1 MLLTLKP
8 PSQNGVKGPHEYSI
22 VRQSVPTP
30 RSSPPPVPDLP
41 AATAPSRPSTDR
53 SMDSS
58 RSGLPPP
65 ASLTLPPPSVG
76 FANVTRGPMN
86 QPLPPPPGQWQTSD
100 ESMRQWLQAKAE
112 EDRRKQ
118 EEEKTRQETLR
129 LEQRRVE
136 QSMLRDSLQAG
147 VPPQM
152 IPLIFAGISPGGLP
166 PSILEL
172 TQQFLV
178 QASGARGSAPQM
190 PVLSHAHPHVQRR
203 STHVRQDSRTVP
215 PNPYVA
221 PPAHHPTVPP
231 PGVLLSQPLHA
242 VGASPTPQPLGRP
255 SLGNGPADPRFPVP
269 AIPRMNHRESQLQP
283 PPSINLSN
291 LHYAPGSSIPS
302 TQPLPGKLESST
314 RQSPPSL
321 YFHHWVPPAQ
331 PPGNAPPG
339 RARQESPGPVQEPRR
354 LEIHNSPGRKRKAP
368 GPHHPAPLPSS
379 RIPEFFPSSSQ
390 TSRQGSPAPGDH
402 PQQATPPT
410 HSHRALPRPSDAS
423 PSYHFPAGEVI
434 REGTSRRPSPANSPE
449 RETAD
454 YASLKEQDDLE
465 RPEETATSA
474 GRVTSPRTSRVQL
487 GETGTSVFEPRTS
500 PACSPATKT
509 LLQPKEPDS
518 ALRD

>member
-1 MLLTLKP
+1 M
-8 PSQNGVKGPHEYSI
+8 
-22 VRQSVPTP
+22 
-30 RSSPPPVPDLP
+30 
-41 AATAPSRPSTDR
+41 SRPSTDR

-58 RSGLPPP
+58 HSGLPPP

-76 FANVTRGPMN
+76 FANVTGGAMN

-100 ESMRQWLQAKAE
+100 ESMRQWLQTKAE

-152 IPLIFAGISPGGLP
+152 IPLIFVGISPGGLP

-172 TQQFLV
+172 TQQSLV
-178 QASGARGSAPQM
+178 QTSGARGSAPQI

-215 PNPYVA
+215 PSAYVV
-221 PPAHHPTVPP
+221 PPAHHQTVPP
-231 PGVLLSQPLHA
+231 PGVLLSQPLHT

-255 SLGNGPADPRFPVP
+255 SLGNGPTDPRFPVP
-269 AIPRMNHRESQLQP
+269 AIPRMNPGESQLQP

-302 TQPLPGKLESST
+302 TQPLPGKSESSA
-314 RQSPPSL
+314 RHSPPSL

-339 RARQESPGPVQEPRR
+339 RARQESPGTVQEPRR
-354 LEIHNSPGRKRKAP
+354 LEIHSSPGRKRKAP

-379 RIPEFFPSSSQ
+379 HILESFPSSSQ
-390 TSRQGSPAPGDH
+390 TSRQGSPAPGEN
-402 PQQATPPT
+402 PQQATPPA
-410 HSHRALPRPSDAS
+410 HPRHAFPRLSDAPS
-423 PSYHFPAGEVI
+423 SYHFLAGGVR
-434 REGTSRRPSPANSPE
+434 REGTSRGPSPANSLE

-454 YASLKEQDDLE
+454 YASSKEQDDLDRRE
-465 RPEETATSA
+465 DTAASA
-474 GRVTSPRTSRVQL
+474 GRALSPRTSRVQL
-487 GETGTSVFEPRTS
+487 SETGPSDSEPRTS
-500 PACSPATKT
+500 PAGSPAKKT
-509 LLQPKEPDS
+509 LLPPKEPDPT
-518 ALRD
+518 LRD